1 MATIPTIPT
10 ISPTAPMA
18 IQLQTNGIQSS
29 SQAHNLIQIPQGGN
43 QIVVQQVMSPNGEI
57 SQIPVSLC
65 KNTSFQRVFILNIV
79 KITLF

>member
-1 MATIPTIPT
+1 MASQNSQQTLATIPTIPA
-10 ISPTAPMA
+10 ISPTSHMA

-29 SQAHNLIQIPQGGN
+29 SQPHNLIQIPGGN

-65 KNTSFQRVFILNIV
+65 KNL
-79 KITLF
+79 